1 MAVRIRPR
9 FLIIMFSKALRD
21 MRKFIEKMTA
31 DYRGENATF
40 GEWMVYGVVVPLF
53 LIALCGIAGSII
65 GF

>member
-1 MAVRIRPR
+1 
-9 FLIIMFSKALRD
+9 MFSKALRD

-40 GEWMVYGVVVPLF
+40 GEWMVYGVVVPMF